1 GEVIVEGILPETE
14 GKKLDIKTPEIEFEA
29 PFDGKAL
36 NSNTLASGVE
46 THDYAMGEGE
56 EVVEG
61 KQVEFNFTGYASANA
76 RPVMGSRLK
85 PAKLIINEAT
95 RTRDPIANAMAD
107 GMLGMK
113 VGGKR
118 KVKVPAA
125 VVEEGAPP
133 GRPAIGDIWMTVE
146 VIGVEDPFIPQPAEA
161 YAAAPVRTE
170 KLDSGV
176 QIYDIVAGEGP
187 TAEDGYQVVAHY
199 IGQLE
204 NGTEFDSSHSRAEGL
219 SVTIGA
225 GGVIQGFAEGLKGVR
240 KGMLRKVVI
249 PPEMGY
255 GDRAQ
260 GDKIPANSTLVFLLE
275 ITEVTEGKP
284 LPMAPGGMPGG
295 APTPAGKPEKGEK
308 GDKPEK
314 PAKPPKPAK
323 PDEGNE

>member
-1 GEVIVEGILPETE
+1 MSLPRQICASPLLLLLLPLAACGPQPQPTRQTTTLSPEAEQAKVHGEAVRAALEPIHAAMPSAGAAVLQPCPA
-14 GKKLDIKTPEIEFEA
+14 L
-29 PFDGKAL
+29 DGKAL
-36 NSNTLASGVE
+36 NSKTLASGVE

-255 GDRAQ
+255 GD
-260 GDKIPANSTLVFLLE
+260 
-275 ITEVTEGKP
+275 
-284 LPMAPGGMPGG
+284 
-295 APTPAGKPEKGEK
+295 
-308 GDKPEK
+308 
-314 PAKPPKPAK
+314 
-323 PDEGNE
+323 